1 MGFDMDAARAF
12 ALKVWRFKEGEVV
25 SVMIHLGD
33 RLGLFRAMAD
43 GSPYTSSS
51 LAAATNLDERWV
63 REWLDGMAAAG
74 LIDRTAEADYS
85 ISPEAAAVLVTE
97 DSLLYAVGG
106 FAAGIAPQVI
116 DLIVESFR
124 TGIGFEYG
132 DMDEATALQV
142 DSMNGAWMRQFLVPV
157 VIPMLEG
164 VRDKLLGGGTAL
176 DVGCGGGVA
185 LAALATEYPGASF
198 RGVDTSGFAISL
210 AHERLRDLPNATA
223 DLVAGEDVE
232 IESRYDLVMTL
243 DMLHDAPRPDRVA
256 AAVRRAMREDG
267 TWLVKDMRCGPDYE
281 SNARNP
287 LRAMMYGFSV
297 TSCLASGTS
306 TPDGAGLGTLGL
318 HPGKVEEIAR
328 RAGFSRVE
336 VHDLPDPT
344 HLYYEIRI

>member
-25 SVMIHLGD
+25 SVMIHLGG

-43 GSPYTSSS
+43 GSLHTSTS
-51 LAAATNLDERWV
+51 LAAATDLDERWV

-74 LIDRTAEADYS
+74 LVDRSADADYS
-85 ISPEAAAVLVTE
+85 ISPEAVAVLVAE

-106 FAAGIAPQVI
+106 FAAGVAPEVI

-124 TGIGFEYG
+124 TGHGFEYG
-132 DMDEATALQV
+132 DMDEATARQV
-142 DSMNGAWMRQFLVPV
+142 DEMNGAWMHQFLVPV
-157 VIPMLEG
+157 VIPMLDG
-164 VRDKLLGGGTAL
+164 VREKLLGGGTAL
-176 DVGCGGGVA
+176 DVGCGGGMA
-185 LAALATEYPGASF
+185 LAALATEYPDATF
-198 RGVDTSGFAISL
+198 RGVDTSGFAITL
-210 AHERLRDLPNATA
+210 AHERLGDVPNATA
-223 DLVAGEDVE
+223 DLVAGEDVGAE
-232 IESRYDLVMTL
+232 DRYDLVMTL

-267 TWLVKDMRCGPDYE
+267 TWLIKDMRCGPDYE

-287 LRAMMYGFSV
+287 LRAMMYGFSI

-328 RAGFSRVE
+328 AAGFSTFE